1 VKLFSKSNDLLPL
14 VVYLVPS
21 VSLYI
26 AFEVLSDPNAEI
38 GSGIAFFYTAPI
50 LALFYVGRVVNR
62 RRRDGGV
69 SGVSSEVSSVG
80 EGKRYLVTPILSIV
94 FSYFYIIGFPLA
106 LYGYFGNKAGS
117 KARLLG
123 LIGVCLN
130 VLVMLWLIPDWQS
143 VGEVAPVSP

>member
-1 VKLFSKSNDLLPL
+1 MKLFSKSNDLLPL

-26 AFEVLSDPNAEI
+26 AFEVLGDPNAEI

-50 LALFYVGRVVNR
+50 LVLFYVGRTLNR

-69 SGVSSEVSSVG
+69 SGVSNEVSSVV
-80 EGKRYLVTPILSIV
+80 EGKRYLVTPILGIV

-130 VLVMLWLIPDWQS
+130 VLVMLWRVPGDWFS
-143 VGEVAPVSP
+143 AA